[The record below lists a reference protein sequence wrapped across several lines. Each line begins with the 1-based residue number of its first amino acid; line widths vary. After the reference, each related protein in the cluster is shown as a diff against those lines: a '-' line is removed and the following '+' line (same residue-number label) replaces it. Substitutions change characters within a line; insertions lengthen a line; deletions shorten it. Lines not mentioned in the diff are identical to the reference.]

1 MCHAALASSW
11 SRDFPGDGVLL
22 AGGALLRHS
31 QTATHSSHN
40 TTEKEHRSI
49 FGDGGEPS
57 KDKLHGSNMQQKRVK
72 DPVLKDRTINEGIQM
87 LAEARVPGIHFFNAE
102 WHSRTPVLDPH
113 YGNCRTP
120 HPPLQSSSHLSLGR
134 LAGKRPESCREDA
147 ATTGGPRQD
156 DRRTRSPQL
165 CAGPASNSP
174 NSPRSQLYLNSNS
187 AKFHP
192 PGNFLELASLG
203 KGVVHRPS
211 WGSFLTARLWAC
223 SAGCVCVELTNAP
236 FHWLEN
242 TKIKI
247 GHKQQHTF
255 HF

>member
-1 MCHAALASSW
+1 MASCS
-11 SRDFPGDGVLL
+11 
-22 AGGALLRHS
+22 
-31 QTATHSSHN
+31 
-40 TTEKEHRSI
+40 
-49 FGDGGEPS
+49 
-57 KDKLHGSNMQQKRVK
+57 
-72 DPVLKDRTINEGIQM
+72 
-87 LAEARVPGIHFFNAE
+87 
-102 WHSRTPVLDPH
+102 PH
-113 YGNCRTP
+113 
-120 HPPLQSSSHLSLGR
+120 R

-223 SAGCVCVELTNAP
+223 SAGSRDPDTSRLKLDRASGALPCTRPAGRRRASPAPPLAKDALTSRACPEGDVSALPRGRAGKLGAPVLKGPRRVQPEL
-236 FHWLEN
+236 
-242 TKIKI
+242 
-247 GHKQQHTF
+247 
-255 HF
+255 